1 MKKQKDSFF
10 ESAKVNTLVNPLK
23 HVAGGTVMLFPD
35 LNWTLKKAGIK
46 VDAIVFLSIAIFVAL
61 MAFTIS
67 TVTIAIP
74 LIMRGTM
81 EFATGL
87 IISGILGVVGFI
99 YVLFIPN
106 LRIAR
111 TRTGIDKNLEYML
124 KDMQIQLTAGIPL
137 FDIFVNVASGG
148 YGECSVVCN
157 NVVQEVQGGK
167 SIVNVLDEFGMLSSS
182 EYLRRVFWQIVNAL
196 KTGSNVGVSLKM
208 ISNEIKEEKEN
219 RITAYSQELS
229 LWSLIYMI
237 TVIVLPSMGVTLILI
252 LSSFLGG
259 AMITEMIF
267 WVILVAII
275 FVQIIFISIIRSKR
289 PDVG

>member
-1 MKKQKDSFF
+1 MKKPKQPFF
-10 ESAKVNTLVNPLK
+10 ESTKVNNLVNPLK
-23 HVAGGTVMLFPD
+23 PIAGGTVMLFPD
-35 LNWTLKKAGIK
+35 LNWTLKKAGIR
-46 VDAIVFLSIAIFVAL
+46 VDAIVFLSVAIFVAL

-74 LIMRGTM
+74 LILKGSM

-87 IISGILGVVGFI
+87 IVSGIIGVAAFI
-99 YVLFIPN
+99 YVLLIPN
-106 LRIAR
+106 LKISR
-111 TRTGIDKNLEYML
+111 TRRGVDKNLEYML

-137 FDIFVNVASGG
+137 FDIFVNVGSGG

-167 SIVNVLDEFGMLSSS
+167 SIVNVLDEFGMLSAS
-182 EYLRRVFWQIVNAL
+182 EYMRRVFWQIVNAL
-196 KTGSNVGVSLKM
+196 KTGSNVGISLKM

-237 TVIVLPSMGVTLILI
+237 AVIVLPSMGVTLILI

-259 AMITEMIF
+259 AMITEMVF
-267 WVILVAII
+267 WVILLVEI
-275 FVQIIFISIIRSKR
+275 FIQIIFISVIRSKR